1 MSTITNDDVR
11 HLAQLSSL
19 QMPDAEIKSLCVDIK
34 EIINY
39 INQLD
44 ELDTDGVEPT
54 YQVTGLQ
61 NVWRDDEII
70 DSSVSRQQ
78 LLALAA
84 EQSDNCVK
92 VQMMG
97 VKQKLSGIN
106 LEENLLEATK
116 NMNFFEKKVI
126 GLKKARPL
134 RGHKSS
140 GRSPKPKKPR
150 NIMRC

>member
-11 HLAQLSSL
+11 HLTHLSSL
-19 QMPDAEIKSLCVDIK
+19 QMSDAEVESLRTDIEK
-34 EIINY
+34 IINY

-70 DSSVSRQQ
+70 DSSVSRRQ

-92 VQMMG
+92 VP
-97 VKQKLSGIN
+97 
-106 LEENLLEATK
+106 
-116 NMNFFEKKVI
+116 KV
-126 GLKKARPL
+126 L
-134 RGHKSS
+134 
-140 GRSPKPKKPR
+140 
-150 NIMRC
+150 

>member
-11 HLAQLSSL
+11 HLAQLSGL

-84 EQSDNCVK
+84 EQSDKCVK
-92 VQMMG
+92 VP
-97 VKQKLSGIN
+97 
-106 LEENLLEATK
+106 
-116 NMNFFEKKVI
+116 KV
-126 GLKKARPL
+126 L
-134 RGHKSS
+134 
-140 GRSPKPKKPR
+140 
-150 NIMRC
+150 

>member
-19 QMPDAEIKSLCVDIK
+19 QMSDAEVESLRADIEK
-34 EIINY
+34 IINY

-44 ELDTDGVEPT
+44 ELYTDGVEPT

-70 DSSVSRQQ
+70 DSSVSRRQ

-92 VQMMG
+92 VP
-97 VKQKLSGIN
+97 
-106 LEENLLEATK
+106 
-116 NMNFFEKKVI
+116 KV
-126 GLKKARPL
+126 L
-134 RGHKSS
+134 
-140 GRSPKPKKPR
+140 
-150 NIMRC
+150 

>member
-19 QMPDAEIKSLCVDIK
+19 QMSDAEAELLRVGIEK
-34 EIINY
+34 IINY
-39 INQLD
+39 INKLD

-92 VQMMG
+92 VPK
-97 VKQKLSGIN
+97 VLS
-106 LEENLLEATK
+106 L
-116 NMNFFEKKVI
+116 
-126 GLKKARPL
+126 
-134 RGHKSS
+134 
-140 GRSPKPKKPR
+140 
-150 NIMRC
+150 

>member
-19 QMPDAEIKSLCVDIK
+19 QMSDTEVESLRADIEK
-34 EIINY
+34 IINY

-92 VQMMG
+92 VP
-97 VKQKLSGIN
+97 
-106 LEENLLEATK
+106 
-116 NMNFFEKKVI
+116 KV
-126 GLKKARPL
+126 L
-134 RGHKSS
+134 
-140 GRSPKPKKPR
+140 
-150 NIMRC
+150 

>member
-11 HLAQLSSL
+11 HLAHLSSV
-19 QMPDAEIKSLCVDIK
+19 QRPEVAAELLRADIEK
-34 EIINY
+34 IINY

-44 ELDTDGVEPT
+44 KLDTDGVEPT

-70 DSSVSRQQ
+70 DSSVSRRQ

-92 VQMMG
+92 VP
-97 VKQKLSGIN
+97 
-106 LEENLLEATK
+106 
-116 NMNFFEKKVI
+116 KV
-126 GLKKARPL
+126 L
-134 RGHKSS
+134 
-140 GRSPKPKKPR
+140 
-150 NIMRC
+150 

>member
-11 HLAQLSSL
+11 HLAQLSGL
-19 QMPDAEIKSLCVDIK
+19 QMSDPEAKSLRADIEK
-34 EIINY
+34 IINY

-70 DSSVSRQQ
+70 DSSVSRRQ

-92 VQMMG
+92 VP
-97 VKQKLSGIN
+97 
-106 LEENLLEATK
+106 
-116 NMNFFEKKVI
+116 KV
-126 GLKKARPL
+126 L
-134 RGHKSS
+134 
-140 GRSPKPKKPR
+140 
-150 NIMRC
+150 

>member
-19 QMPDAEIKSLCVDIK
+19 QMPDPEVELLCADIK
-34 EIINY
+34 KIINY

-92 VQMMG
+92 VP
-97 VKQKLSGIN
+97 
-106 LEENLLEATK
+106 
-116 NMNFFEKKVI
+116 KV
-126 GLKKARPL
+126 L
-134 RGHKSS
+134 
-140 GRSPKPKKPR
+140 
-150 NIMRC
+150 

>member
-19 QMPDAEIKSLCVDIK
+19 QMPDVEVELLRADIEK
-34 EIINY
+34 IINY

-44 ELDTDGVEPT
+44 KLDTDGVEPT

-70 DSSVSRQQ
+70 DSSVSRRQ

-92 VQMMG
+92 VP
-97 VKQKLSGIN
+97 
-106 LEENLLEATK
+106 
-116 NMNFFEKKVI
+116 KV
-126 GLKKARPL
+126 L
-134 RGHKSS
+134 
-140 GRSPKPKKPR
+140 
-150 NIMRC
+150 

>member
-19 QMPDAEIKSLCVDIK
+19 QMSDAEVESLRADIEK
-34 EIINY
+34 IINY

-44 ELDTDGVEPT
+44 ELDTDGVGPT

-70 DSSVSRQQ
+70 DSSVSRRQ

-92 VQMMG
+92 VP
-97 VKQKLSGIN
+97 
-106 LEENLLEATK
+106 
-116 NMNFFEKKVI
+116 KV
-126 GLKKARPL
+126 L
-134 RGHKSS
+134 
-140 GRSPKPKKPR
+140 
-150 NIMRC
+150 

>member
-19 QMPDAEIKSLCVDIK
+19 QMSDTEVESLRADIEK
-34 EIINY
+34 IINY

-70 DSSVSRQQ
+70 DSSVSRRQ

-92 VQMMG
+92 VP
-97 VKQKLSGIN
+97 
-106 LEENLLEATK
+106 
-116 NMNFFEKKVI
+116 KV
-126 GLKKARPL
+126 L
-134 RGHKSS
+134 
-140 GRSPKPKKPR
+140 
-150 NIMRC
+150 

>member
-19 QMPDAEIKSLCVDIK
+19 QMSDAEAELLRVGIEK
-34 EIINY
+34 IINY

-70 DSSVSRQQ
+70 DSNVSRRQ

-92 VQMMG
+92 VP
-97 VKQKLSGIN
+97 
-106 LEENLLEATK
+106 
-116 NMNFFEKKVI
+116 KV
-126 GLKKARPL
+126 L
-134 RGHKSS
+134 
-140 GRSPKPKKPR
+140 
-150 NIMRC
+150 

>member
-19 QMPDAEIKSLCVDIK
+19 QMSDTEVESLRADIEK
-34 EIINY
+34 IINY

-70 DSSVSRQQ
+70 DSSVSRRQ

-84 EQSDNCVK
+84 HQSDNCVK
-92 VQMMG
+92 VP
-97 VKQKLSGIN
+97 
-106 LEENLLEATK
+106 
-116 NMNFFEKKVI
+116 KV
-126 GLKKARPL
+126 L
-134 RGHKSS
+134 
-140 GRSPKPKKPR
+140 
-150 NIMRC
+150 

>member
-19 QMPDAEIKSLCVDIK
+19 QMSDAEVKSIRADI
-34 EIINY
+34 EGIINY
-39 INQLD
+39 IGQLD

-92 VQMMG
+92 VP
-97 VKQKLSGIN
+97 
-106 LEENLLEATK
+106 
-116 NMNFFEKKVI
+116 KV
-126 GLKKARPL
+126 L
-134 RGHKSS
+134 
-140 GRSPKPKKPR
+140 
-150 NIMRC
+150 

>member
-1 MSTITNDDVR
+1 MNTITNDDVR

-19 QMPDAEIKSLCVDIK
+19 QMSDAEVESLRADIEK
-34 EIINY
+34 IINY

-70 DSSVSRQQ
+70 DSSVSRRQ

-92 VQMMG
+92 VP
-97 VKQKLSGIN
+97 
-106 LEENLLEATK
+106 
-116 NMNFFEKKVI
+116 KV
-126 GLKKARPL
+126 L
-134 RGHKSS
+134 
-140 GRSPKPKKPR
+140 
-150 NIMRC
+150 

>member
-19 QMPDAEIKSLCVDIK
+19 QMSDVEVELLRADIEK
-34 EIINY
+34 IINY

-54 YQVTGLQ
+54 YQVTGLK

-92 VQMMG
+92 VP
-97 VKQKLSGIN
+97 
-106 LEENLLEATK
+106 
-116 NMNFFEKKVI
+116 KV
-126 GLKKARPL
+126 L
-134 RGHKSS
+134 
-140 GRSPKPKKPR
+140 
-150 NIMRC
+150 

>member
-19 QMPDAEIKSLCVDIK
+19 QMSDGEAELLRVGIEK
-34 EIINY
+34 IINY
-39 INQLD
+39 INKLD

-92 VQMMG
+92 VP
-97 VKQKLSGIN
+97 
-106 LEENLLEATK
+106 
-116 NMNFFEKKVI
+116 KV
-126 GLKKARPL
+126 L
-134 RGHKSS
+134 
-140 GRSPKPKKPR
+140 
-150 NIMRC
+150 

>member
-19 QMPDAEIKSLCVDIK
+19 QMSDAEVESLRADIEK
-34 EIINY
+34 IINY

-61 NVWRDDEII
+61 NVWRDDDII

-92 VQMMG
+92 VP
-97 VKQKLSGIN
+97 
-106 LEENLLEATK
+106 
-116 NMNFFEKKVI
+116 KV
-126 GLKKARPL
+126 L
-134 RGHKSS
+134 
-140 GRSPKPKKPR
+140 
-150 NIMRC
+150 

>member
-19 QMPDAEIKSLCVDIK
+19 QMSDAEVESLRADIEK
-34 EIINY
+34 IINY

-54 YQVTGLQ
+54 YQVMGLQ
-61 NVWRDDEII
+61 NVWRDYEII
-70 DSSVSRQQ
+70 DSSVSRRQ

-92 VQMMG
+92 VP
-97 VKQKLSGIN
+97 
-106 LEENLLEATK
+106 
-116 NMNFFEKKVI
+116 KV
-126 GLKKARPL
+126 L
-134 RGHKSS
+134 
-140 GRSPKPKKPR
+140 
-150 NIMRC
+150 

>member
-11 HLAQLSSL
+11 HLAHLSSL
-19 QMPDAEIKSLCVDIK
+19 QMSDAEVESLRADIEK
-34 EIINY
+34 IINY
-39 INQLD
+39 IKQLD

-70 DSSVSRQQ
+70 DSSVSRRQ

-92 VQMMG
+92 VP
-97 VKQKLSGIN
+97 
-106 LEENLLEATK
+106 
-116 NMNFFEKKVI
+116 KV
-126 GLKKARPL
+126 L
-134 RGHKSS
+134 
-140 GRSPKPKKPR
+140 
-150 NIMRC
+150 

>member
-19 QMPDAEIKSLCVDIK
+19 QMSDAEAELLRVGIEK
-34 EIINY
+34 IINY

-44 ELDTDGVEPT
+44 NLDTDGVEPT

-70 DSSVSRQQ
+70 DSSVSRRQ

-92 VQMMG
+92 VP
-97 VKQKLSGIN
+97 
-106 LEENLLEATK
+106 
-116 NMNFFEKKVI
+116 KV
-126 GLKKARPL
+126 L
-134 RGHKSS
+134 
-140 GRSPKPKKPR
+140 
-150 NIMRC
+150 

>member
-1 MSTITNDDVR
+1 MNTITNDDVR

-19 QMPDAEIKSLCVDIK
+19 QMSDAEVESLRADIEK
-34 EIINY
+34 IINY

-92 VQMMG
+92 VP
-97 VKQKLSGIN
+97 
-106 LEENLLEATK
+106 
-116 NMNFFEKKVI
+116 KV
-126 GLKKARPL
+126 L
-134 RGHKSS
+134 
-140 GRSPKPKKPR
+140 
-150 NIMRC
+150 